1 MIVYLIT
8 NLVNN
13 KKYVGMDSNNNPS
26 YLGSGTLI
34 LKALKKYGRK
44 NFKKEILE
52 ECTSLKHLE
61 ERETWWIKKLDALQD
76 HNFYNLEDNRK
87 RGTNP
92 FANKTEKE
100 KKEIYGKIS
109 QKLKGKPNYKNRK
122 PKPPH
127 FSQQQK
133 ERFKDRG
140 NRSEESKRKQ
150 SESLTGKKQNQKI
163 KNWKQSKHS
172 KTLKPILQFNL
183 EGEFIRE
190 WLSIKEAQ
198 NYYFPKGKKHGH
210 HNGSHIVNNLR
221 GKTKKAFGFVWE
233 YKK

>member
-13 KKYVGMDSNNNPS
+13 KKYVGMDSNNNPL

-34 LKALKKYGRK
+34 LKALKKYGRE

-61 ERETWWIKKLDALQD
+61 ERETWWIKHLNALQD
-76 HNFYNLEDNRK
+76 PDFYNLEDNRK

-122 PKPPH
+122 PKPSY

-190 WLSIKEAQ
+190 WHSIKEAQ
-198 NYYFPKGKKHGH
+198 NYYFPKGKKPGH
-210 HNGSHIVNNLR
+210 HNGSHIVNTLR
-221 GKTKKAFGFVWE
+221 GKTKKAFGYVWK